1 MGGAEKKMVNDILR
15 KELKDRNFRITA
27 QRELI
32 MRIFAESPEDHL
44 SVEEVYRKLLDKR
57 SRISKATVY
66 RTVELLSDLGLLR
79 KIEIDEGIV
88 RFELADSNKHGKHH
102 LICTDCGET
111 MTIPDE
117 LVEKIEE
124 RVIQETGFEPE
135 DHNIKFYGKC
145 ASCIKN
151 QK

>member
-1 MGGAEKKMVNDILR
+1 LVNDVLR
-15 KELKDRNFRITA
+15 KELKVRNFRITA

-32 MRIFAESPEDHL
+32 MKIFAEIPEEHL

-79 KIEIDEGIV
+79 KIEIEEGIV
-88 RFELADSNKHGKHH
+88 RYEIADSKKHGQHH
-102 LICTDCGET
+102 AICTECGKET
-111 MTIPDE
+111 SRDGDLMDKVEKLDEDE
-117 LVEKIEE
+117 L
-124 RVIQETGFEPE
+124 GFEVS
-135 DHNIKFYGKC
+135 DHSVKLYGKC
-145 ASCIKN
+145 KECVASSDGL

>member
-1 MGGAEKKMVNDILR
+1 MVNDILR

-32 MRIFAESPEDHL
+32 MRIFAESPEDHH

-111 MTIPDE
+111 MLIPDH

-124 RVIQETGFEPE
+124 MVKQEMGFEPE

-145 ASCIKN
+145 ANCIKK

>member
-1 MGGAEKKMVNDILR
+1 MVNDILR
-15 KELKDRNFRITA
+15 KELKNRNFRITA

-79 KIEIDEGIV
+79 KIEIDEGII
-88 RFELADSNKHGKHH
+88 RYELADSNKHGKHH
-102 LICTDCGET
+102 AICTECGEVT
-111 MTIPDE
+111 TLSDE
-117 LVEKIEE
+117 FVEKVQQLLEE
-124 RVIQETGFEPE
+124 EMGFVPK

-145 ASCIKN
+145 ANCNKN
-151 QK
+151 LK

>member
-1 MGGAEKKMVNDILR
+1 MVNDILR

-102 LICTDCGET
+102 AICTDCGET
-111 MTIPDE
+111 ITLPDE

-124 RVIQETGFEPE
+124 LVTNEMGFEPE

-145 ASCIKN
+145 ANCIKN